1 MTVYKLNQA
10 KVREPLSPNITYLG
24 LIQHDRMIHVFSIHA
39 FLTFLLVTD
48 SSDADNSVDEDIKTY
63 FNQTY
68 LLGINLYFQK
78 MDFSQ
83 QRFRFSTLK
92 GEKDW
97 SDEISSG
104 RELSVYARIASKRM
118 KLEFSKR
125 N

>member
-1 MTVYKLNQA
+1 
-10 KVREPLSPNITYLG
+10 
-24 LIQHDRMIHVFSIHA
+24 MIHVFSIHA
-39 FLTFLLVTD
+39 FLIFLVVTD
-48 SSDADNSVDEDIKTY
+48 SSDADNSVDEDKKTY

-78 MDFSQ
+78 MDFSW